1 MFYILAKCS
10 EQDLMKVF
18 DFVKLFLRMV
28 QFIVPVILIVLG
40 TIDLVKAVIASKED
54 EIKNAQKM
62 LIKRLIYAVIVFLV
76 PFIVSW
82 IMGLIGNNDWKDCW
96 NEARPKVENLFKVD
110 AEL

>member
-1 MFYILAKCS
+1 MFYILACA

-28 QFIVPVILIVLG
+28 QFIIPVVLIVLG

-54 EIKNAQKM
+54 EVKNAQKM

-82 IMGLIGNNDWKDCW
+82 VMGLIGNTEWKECW
-96 NEARPKVENLFKVD
+96 NEATPKVENLFKVD
-110 AEL
+110 SEL

>member
-1 MFYILAKCS
+1 MFYILACT

-18 DFVKLFLRMV
+18 DFVKFFLRMV

-76 PFIVSW
+76 PFIVSL
-82 IMGLIGNNDWKDCW
+82 IMGWIGNDEWKGCW
-96 NEARPKVENLFKVD
+96 NDAKPKVDGLFKVNS
-110 AEL
+110 ELK